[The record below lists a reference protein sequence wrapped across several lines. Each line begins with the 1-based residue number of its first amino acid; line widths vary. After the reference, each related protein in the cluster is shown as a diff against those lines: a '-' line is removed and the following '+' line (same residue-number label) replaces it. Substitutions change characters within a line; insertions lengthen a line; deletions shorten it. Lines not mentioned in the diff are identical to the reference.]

1 MFETNETLEA
11 ALLNNVRDALAED
24 IGRGD
29 WTAQLVPADRRAAG
43 RVTAK
48 QAAVICGRPWLDA
61 CVKTLEVSG
70 GVDLGSI
77 RENRCRPHFQW
88 QAHEGRVRGRSLTAH
103 QRRTQR

>member
-29 WTAQLVPADRRAAG
+29 WTAQLVPADRRVTG
-43 RVTAK
+43 RVMAK
-48 QAAVICGRPWLDA
+48 QAAVICGRPWFDA
-61 CVKTLEVSG
+61 CVKALEVSG
-70 GVDLGSI
+70 GVDLESI
-77 RENRCRPHFQW
+77 RENRRRPHFQR